1 MIDDDV
7 FLWVTAQFDKL
18 DERIDRLVSAND
30 ERLVRQLLN
39 VPGLEDKVREATQGI
54 LDTRD
59 GRWIHA
65 AAESLREAGWAE

>member
-7 FLWVTAQFDKL
+7 FLWVTARFDKL
-18 DERIDRLVSAND
+18 DARIDRLVSESD
-30 ERLVRQLLN
+30 YRLVSQLLDT
-39 VPGLEDKVREATQGI
+39 EVREAAQGL
-54 LDTRD
+54 LDQND